1 MSKTNENEEREQCDA
16 LAETAAL
23 FKALGSPKRLA
34 LVSLMTKKA
43 MTVSELAQAANMAQP
58 LASQHLKVLRE
69 AGIVTSIREGM
80 SVRYELADH
89 HVAHIVEDALLHTA
103 EPHTHTSGT
112 QPTNN

>member
-1 MSKTNENEEREQCDA
+1 MSKTNATEERAQCDA

-34 LVSLMTKKA
+34 LVALMIQEP
-43 MTVSELAQAANMAQP
+43 MTVSGLADATEMAQP
-58 LASQHLKVLRE
+58 LTSQHLKVLRE
-69 AGIVTSIREGM
+69 AGIVTAIREGM

-103 EPHTHTSGT
+103 EPHTHTSI
-112 QPTNN
+112 NN